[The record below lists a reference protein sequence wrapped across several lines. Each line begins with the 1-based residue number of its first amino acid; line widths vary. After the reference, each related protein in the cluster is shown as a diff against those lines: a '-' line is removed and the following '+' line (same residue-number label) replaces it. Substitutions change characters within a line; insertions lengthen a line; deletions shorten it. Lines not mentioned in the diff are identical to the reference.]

1 MRVTAGDGHR
11 GCDDGP
17 SWGRSRRQWGI
28 LGLKRNQEMEE
39 ENQAQWPKTEEC
51 ARVWAD
57 SWGSR
62 VGPLRK
68 AASHTDSG
76 TLGLSR

>member
-17 SWGRSRRQWGI
+17 GGGRRGRQWGI

-39 ENQAQWPKTEEC
+39 ENQAQWPKMEEC
-51 ARVWAD
+51 AGVWAD
-57 SWGSR
+57 SRGSR

-68 AASHTDSG
+68 AASHTDSR
-76 TLGLSR
+76 TLGLSK